1 MNKGK
6 MAIIAG
12 VAVIILAAGGALV
25 FSGKNDK
32 SSNPTSSTPDK
43 TSSKPAD
50 STKEDLGLCKLV
62 DKDAAKVALGAAAA
76 KLSGPN
82 DTGVT
87 GLGGGDKGQTCVYP
101 FVEGGDVTNSF
112 YTDLAV
118 YSQKSFDDISSFTAT
133 SGDPVSGIGDKA
145 VYESKVLAA
154 TNAKEFS
161 ITSVKGTK
169 VYTFTISQPKDAVTF
184 DDATARA
191 ALTAIA
197 QAAKL

>member
-6 MAIIAG
+6 IVIIAG
-12 VAVIILAAGGALV
+12 LVVIVLIAGGALV
-25 FSGKNDK
+25 LSGDDKK
-32 SSNPTSSTPDK
+32 SSNSNSSTSDK
-43 TSSKPAD
+43 TSSKSAD
-50 STKEDLGLCKLV
+50 STKEDLGLCKII

-76 KLSGPN
+76 KLSGPDN
-82 DTGVT
+82 TGVT
-87 GLGGGDKGQTCVYP
+87 SLGGGDKGQTCVYP
-101 FVEGGDVTNSF
+101 FAEGGDVNNSF

-118 YSQKSFDDISSFTAT
+118 YSQKSFDDISGFTAT
-133 SGDPVSGIGDKA
+133 SGEPVSGIGDKA

-154 TNAKEFS
+154 TNSKEFS

-169 VYTFTISQPKDAVTF
+169 VYTFVISQPKDAVTF

-191 ALTAIA
+191 ALTTIA

>member
-6 MAIIAG
+6 IVIIAG
-12 VAVIILAAGGALV
+12 LVVVILIAGGALV
-25 FSGKNDK
+25 FSGKDNK
-32 SSNPTSSTPDK
+32 SPNSSSSTSDN
-43 TSSKPAD
+43 TSSKSAD
-50 STKEDLGLCKLV
+50 SAKEDLGLCKII
-62 DKDAAKVALGAAAA
+62 DKDAAKVALGAAAVN
-76 KLSGPN
+76 LSGPD

-87 GLGGGDKGQTCVYP
+87 GLGDGDKGQTCVYP
-101 FVEGGDVTNSF
+101 FAEGADVTNSF

-133 SGDPVSGIGDKA
+133 SGEPVSGIGDKA
-145 VYESKVLAA
+145 VYESNVLAA

-184 DDATARA
+184 DDATART
-191 ALTAIA
+191 ALTTIA